1 MALSVP
7 QRLRS
12 SPVYGRWGCKGF
24 ISGSSGSSGLS
35 SSSGLSGSSSLSGSS
50 GSSGPSG
57 LSGLSVL
64 NLMWGVHVTVY
75 TPHKVLFYPLVS
87 YIPFDV
93 FRALRLLAALAAF
106 SAAFCAFSAA
116 LRCAFSV
123 FIALSITFFSL

>member
-12 SPVYGRWGCKGF
+12 SPVYGRWGCKGLF
-24 ISGSSGSSGLS
+24 PVFPVSPGFP
-35 SSSGLSGSSSLSGSS
+35 GLSGP
-50 GSSGPSG
+50 SGPSG